1 MITPEERKTLKVGG
15 VIHTVVEELECVM
28 SGEVIDNNTADFT
41 FFTRSLDYEHIYIKQ
56 IDAYRTVRKM
66 KLDDINYLNKEI
78 ELIDVLIKQLEQENG
93 K

>member
-1 MITPEERKTLKVGG
+1 MITSEERKTLKVGS

-41 FFTRSLDYEHIYIKQ
+41 FFTRSLDYEHMYIKE

-66 KLDDINYLNKEI
+66 KLDEIDYLNQEI
-78 ELIDVLIKQLEQENG
+78 ELIDISIKQLE
-93 K
+93 

>member
-1 MITPEERKTLKVGG
+1 MITHEEREKLKVGS

-41 FFTRSLDYEHIYIKQ
+41 FFTRSLDYEHMYIKK

-66 KLDDINYLNKEI
+66 KLDKIDYLNQEI
-78 ELIDVLIKQLEQENG
+78 ELIDISIKQLE
-93 K
+93 